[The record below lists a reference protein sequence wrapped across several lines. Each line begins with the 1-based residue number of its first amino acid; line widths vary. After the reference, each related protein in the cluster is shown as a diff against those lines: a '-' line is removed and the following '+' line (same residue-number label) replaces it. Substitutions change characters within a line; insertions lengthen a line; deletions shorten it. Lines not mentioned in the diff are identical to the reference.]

1 MLMSKETIIYMYKES
16 LKNGDPIKQIKSL
29 AKANNVKATYIK
41 KILADAGL
49 EVPEHIPT
57 GPMKKE
63 GNMETQTEAPKEQKT
78 ASQQI
83 EEWTEEQIA
92 KNSEGQ
98 QPKKSIINED
108 FEKEVQDMIARSEGE
123 NKAAEKERELPIPD
137 AVRECLMEGLDR
149 IDAEIQGH
157 QKAITQLENKYR
169 TIASY
174 IGD

>member
-63 GNMETQTEAPKEQKT
+63 GNMEAQAEALKEQKT

-83 EEWTEEQIA
+83 EDWTEEQMT
-92 KNSEGQ
+92 KNSDRQ
-98 QPKKSIINED
+98 QSKKSIINED

-174 IGD
+174 IGG

>member
-83 EEWTEEQIA
+83 KDWTEEQIA
-92 KNSEGQ
+92 KNSERQ

-123 NKAAEKERELPIPD
+123 NKAEDKALPMPD

-149 IDAEIQGH
+149 IDAEIKAC
-157 QKAITQLENKYR
+157 QKRMTYLENKYR
-169 TIASY
+169 TIANYVSS
-174 IGD
+174 